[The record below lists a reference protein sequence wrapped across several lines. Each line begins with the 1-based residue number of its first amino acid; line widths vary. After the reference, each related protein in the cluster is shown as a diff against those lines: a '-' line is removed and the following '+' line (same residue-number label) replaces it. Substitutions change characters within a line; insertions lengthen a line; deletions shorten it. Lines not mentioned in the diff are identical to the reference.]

1 MRYYFL
7 TMLFIHLFILL
18 LVEVDDVSLFGG
30 DHAPIIYNLL
40 FLSPTFIHT

>member
-7 TMLFIHLFILL
+7 IILFFYFL

-30 DHAPIIYNLL
+30 DDASIIYNLL
-40 FLSPTFIHT
+40 FLSPTFIYT